1 MTVKEKNTSFELPIV
16 ETSVEAADSDSPAEH
31 TSASP
36 PKTHWRSLEDLTGNA
51 RSRDLT
57 EHEFPDG
64 ADQLLDPVSRRGFM
78 KVMGASFAL
87 AGLSACVHQPDEKI
101 IPYVKQPEEIIPGR
115 PLFFA
120 TTTTLGGFASGV
132 VVESHDGRPTRVA
145 GNVEHPGSLG
155 GVDVFSQAEILQM
168 YDPDRSQKVIHNGE
182 NSGWNKF
189 AEDINRRV
197 TTVPA
202 GNGVALL
209 LGAIGSPALRKGI
222 ARFQESY
229 PDARVYTYE
238 PTPIASREEIAL
250 LDVEKADVIVALD
263 ADFLSGMPNAMAYAN
278 AFGNRRDPELDADNH
293 NRLYVAEPT
302 PTATGGIADHR
313 IAVRATEIF
322 ALAQAIAEGIGAEGA
337 GGGSASGLSEN
348 VTAWVAAVVDDLK
361 KSRGKGVVTVGE
373 SQPEAV
379 HAIVR
384 SINGS
389 IGAIGSTIKYVPS
402 PVTYSHGPLGGIKEL
417 ADAASRGEITTL
429 IISGSNPMYDSPGDI
444 DFKRVMEAIP
454 LRVHHGL
461 YFDET
466 AFWSHWHVPATHQFE
481 MWGDGVDLQGTYS
494 VSQPLIAPLYSST
507 KSLAQ
512 IIALLNGQTAAK
524 DYDLILGHW
533 TEDLG
538 RDEKSWRKALHDGYD
553 SQSLAA
559 VASAAPTTGTEP
571 AVVDTEENRST
582 APAVVPVTT
591 SGLDTP
597 PSDEGGIEVNFR
609 PDPTLF
615 DGRYNNNGWL
625 QELPK
630 PITKLV
636 WDNAVLMNA
645 RMAAENDLENGEI
658 VRIDF
663 QGRSVEGPI
672 WITPGQADNSVTMH
686 FGYGRERSGRVGD
699 GTGFNVYPLR
709 STTAPWF
716 GTGATMTKTGEE
728 MLLVS
733 TQDHWSLEGRNLYR
747 QVTLEDMRSN
757 SHIIEEMEHIHED
770 NLSFYSSADWEYN
783 GYAWG
788 MTIDL
793 NRCTSCNA
801 CVIACQSENNI
812 PVIGKGEVSNGRE
825 MHWIRIDRYFGGDPM
840 DNDSVEI
847 YNQPVPCMQCEQ
859 APCEVV
865 CPVAATVHSA
875 EGLNDMVYNRC
886 VGTRYCSNNCPY
898 KVRRFNFLQYVDE
911 DTEQFK
917 LMRNPDVSVRTR
929 GVMEKCTYCV
939 QRINEAR
946 IDSKVSG
953 EQIPTDSIITAC
965 QQACPT
971 NAIAFGDIN
980 NPESTVTK
988 LKASPRNYGM
998 LKELNTRPRTTY
1010 LARMRNTHESLKPAE
1025 DAGENH
1031 H

>member
-16 ETSVEAADSDSPAEH
+16 ETSEEAAETDTHNEH
-31 TSASP
+31 SSASS
-36 PKTHWRSLEDLTGNA
+36 PKAHWRSLEDLTGST
-51 RSRDLT
+51 RSKDLT
-57 EHEFPDG
+57 EHEFPEG

-87 AGLSACVHQPDEKI
+87 AGLSACVSQPDEKI
-101 IPYVKQPEEIIPGR
+101 IPYVKQPEQIVPGK

-120 TTTTLGGFASGV
+120 TTTTLGGLASGV
-132 VVESHDGRPTRVA
+132 VVESHDGRPTRLT

-155 GVDVFSQAEILQM
+155 GVDVYSQAEILQM
-168 YDPDRSQKVIHNGE
+168 YDPDRSQKIIHNGE
-182 NSGWNKF
+182 SSGWNSF
-189 AEDINRRV
+189 VEDVNRRV
-197 TTVPA
+197 TTVPR

-209 LGAIGSPALRKGI
+209 LGAIGSPALRTAI
-222 ARFQESY
+222 SRFKDSY
-229 PDARVYTYE
+229 PDARVFTYE
-238 PTPIASREEIAL
+238 PTPVTSRAEVAL
-250 LDVEKADVIVALD
+250 LTVENADIIVSLD
-263 ADFLSGMPNAMAYAN
+263 ADFLSSMPNAMANAH
-278 AFGNRRDPELDADNH
+278 AFGRRRDPEKNADSH

-302 PTATGGIADHR
+302 PSATGGIADHR
-313 IAVRATEIF
+313 IAVRSTDLF
-322 ALAQAIAEGIGAEGA
+322 AVAASIASGVGA
-337 GGGSASGLSEN
+337 GGSSSTELTEN
-348 VTAWVAAVVDDLK
+348 VKAWIAAVVDDLK
-361 KSRGKGVVTVGE
+361 KSRGRAVVTVGD
-373 SQPEAV
+373 SQPDAV
-379 HAIVR
+379 HQIVR
-384 SINGS
+384 SINS
-389 IGAIGSTIKYVPS
+389 TIGALGSTVEYVPS
-402 PVTYSHGPLGGIKEL
+402 PVTRSNGPLGGLKDL
-417 ADAASRGEITTL
+417 ADAATRGEISTL
-429 IISGSNPMYDSPGDI
+429 IISGSNPMYDAPGDI
-444 DFKRVMEAIP
+444 DFKSALEAIP
-454 LRVHHGL
+454 LRIHHGL
-461 YFDET
+461 YYDET
-466 AFWSHWHVPATHQFE
+466 AFLSHWHIPATHQFE

-494 VSQPLIAPLYSST
+494 VSQPMIAPLYSST

-512 IIALLNGQTAAK
+512 IVALLNGDTAAK
-524 DYDLILGHW
+524 DYDIIQSYW
-533 TEDLG
+533 SDNLG
-538 RDEKSWRKALHDGYD
+538 RDEKSWRKALHDGFD
-553 SQSLAA
+553 SRSVA
-559 VASAAPTTGTEP
+559 VAPVPRPTTDTTTGSEENQSAAPVAGDSTSTG
-571 AVVDTEENRST
+571 ST
-582 APAVVPVTT
+582 
-591 SGLDTP
+591 TP
-597 PSDEGGIEVNFR
+597 PTDEGGIEVNFR
-609 PDPTLF
+609 PDPCIF

-645 RMAAENDLENGEI
+645 RMAADNDLENGDI
-658 VRIDF
+658 VRIEF
-663 QGRSVEGPI
+663 QGRTIEGPI

-686 FGYGRERSGRVGD
+686 FGYGRERTGRVGE
-699 GTGFNVYPLR
+699 GAGFNVFPLR
-709 STTAPWF
+709 STTAAWF
-716 GTGATMTKTGEE
+716 GTGAKMTKTGDD

-747 QVTLEDMRSN
+747 QVTLADMRN
-757 SHIIEEMEHIHED
+757 NEHIIEEMEHIHED

-911 DTEQFK
+911 DTEQFR

-946 IDSKVSG
+946 IDSKIAG
-953 EQIPTDSIITAC
+953 EQIPTDSIVTAC

-980 NPESTVTK
+980 NPESMVAQ
-988 LKASPRNYGM
+988 LKTSPRNYGM

-1025 DAGENH
+1025 EAGDNH